1 MQLSLGLS
9 RSPLESMRD
18 ALLCEFGPQRPVARM
33 DPISQ
38 LVKSSIS
45 GRTQDAVSW
54 AAFLRLRAEFKCWED
69 LAQATEAHVL
79 EIIHDVTHPQ
89 DKARRLPMALRMI
102 EARIGWLS
110 LSHLK
115 ALTVDAARHELQS
128 LPGVGVKVAA
138 SVLNFSDLCMRSLVV
153 DTHVDRVA
161 KRIGLVGPGD
171 TTHTYHAL
179 MDLAPDAWGGRR
191 PLRTALADEA
201 RPGPDAVPARC
212 AQVWGLPA
220 QARLRQGRRRSQRR
234 RPALAV
240 TRRGLKPMAR
250 SRAAGE

>member
-138 SVLNFSDLCMRSLVV
+138 SVLNFSDLSMRSLVV

-179 MDLAPDAWGGRR
+179 MDLAPDAW
-191 PLRTALADEA
+191 TADDLFELH
-201 RPGPDAVPARC
+201 
-212 AQVWGLPA
+212 WLMK
-220 QARLRQGRRRSQRR
+220 
-234 RPALAV
+234 
-240 TRRGLKPMAR
+240 RGLGQMLCPHDAPKCGACPLKHDCAKIGVGRSADVLPWR
-250 SRAAGE
+250 SRDAS